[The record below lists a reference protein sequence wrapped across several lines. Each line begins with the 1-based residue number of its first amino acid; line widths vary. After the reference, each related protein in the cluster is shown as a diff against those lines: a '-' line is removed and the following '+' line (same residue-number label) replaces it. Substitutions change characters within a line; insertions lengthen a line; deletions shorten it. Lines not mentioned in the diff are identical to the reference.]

1 MNNSFARDRMENEK
15 LKRENEK
22 LKRENE
28 NTSLLNNPVSE
39 VIRLFYYFLTLLAA
53 YVCFKINKGF
63 SWSIILAVLFSPIYL
78 VYAYAQH
85 GKKIFKF

>member
-1 MNNSFARDRMENEK
+1 MNNLFARDRMEDEK
-15 LKRENEK
+15 LKRENEM
-22 LKRENE
+22 LMRNE
-28 NTSLLNNPVSE
+28 NTSLLNNSVSE

-63 SWSIILAVLFSPIYL
+63 SWSIILAMLFSPIYL